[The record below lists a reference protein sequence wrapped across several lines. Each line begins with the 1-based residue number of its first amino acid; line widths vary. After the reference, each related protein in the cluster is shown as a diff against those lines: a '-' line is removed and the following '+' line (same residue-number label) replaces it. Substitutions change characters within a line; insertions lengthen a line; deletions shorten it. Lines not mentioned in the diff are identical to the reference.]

1 MMHRIT
7 EMPAWERLFKRIVWA
22 QIGDLKRL
30 SILDFGSGEG
40 ITADHYAENNSVT
53 AVEPSEEMLSS
64 AWKDHEY
71 KQIIGDVSVLSEYDD
86 HKRLREATLAFAAF
100 SVI

>member
-1 MMHRIT
+1 MHRIT
-7 EMPAWERLFKRIVWA
+7 EIPAWERLFKRIVWA

-30 SILDFGSGEG
+30 SILDFDSGEG

-64 AWKDHEY
+64 AWKAHEY

-86 HKRLREATLAFAAF
+86 HKRLREAMLTFAAF

>member
-1 MMHRIT
+1 MT
-7 EMPAWERLFKRIVWA
+7 SKGFP
-22 QIGDLKRL
+22 
-30 SILDFGSGEG
+30 ILDFGSGEG

>member
-1 MMHRIT
+1 
-7 EMPAWERLFKRIVWA
+7 MPESFENAARCGRR
-22 QIGDLKRL
+22 RL

-71 KQIIGDVSVLSEYDD
+71 KQIIGDVSVLSEYSD
-86 HKRLREATLAFAAF
+86 HSCCDYE
-100 SVI
+100 SD